1 MTVPAAVVDSPFGSF
16 PTHARSSPSNS
27 STVGRIWQEWTP
39 RLISRFSPSRQSM
52 PNHEIFDDNASI
64 LAARSPF
71 PPQMLTNDSVSELS
85 FQLYPHSVDSAS
97 LKSADSASIK
107 FPTPQPPL
115 PTDAELAERARAR
128 EVAAKSADGHLRQ
141 APSVADADSAL
152 KDIGTVLRPPRKKGP
167 GYIDPKLDP
176 FTRSRIEG
184 IRSFLALYA
193 SPQSPTYGKWK
204 AASIAAALTMG
215 RSTYCARV
223 LRRLAREYISDRSL
237 LPENL
242 YGYWN

>member
-1 MTVPAAVVDSPFGSF
+1 
-16 PTHARSSPSNS
+16 
-27 STVGRIWQEWTP
+27 
-39 RLISRFSPSRQSM
+39 
-52 PNHEIFDDNASI
+52 
-64 LAARSPF
+64 
-71 PPQMLTNDSVSELS
+71 
-85 FQLYPHSVDSAS
+85 
-97 LKSADSASIK
+97 
-107 FPTPQPPL
+107 
-115 PTDAELAERARAR
+115 
-128 EVAAKSADGHLRQ
+128 
-141 APSVADADSAL
+141 
-152 KDIGTVLRPPRKKGP
+152 

-237 LPENL
+237 LPENP
-242 YGYWN
+242 YGYWNNTLL

>member
-1 MTVPAAVVDSPFGSF
+1 
-16 PTHARSSPSNS
+16 
-27 STVGRIWQEWTP
+27 
-39 RLISRFSPSRQSM
+39 
-52 PNHEIFDDNASI
+52 
-64 LAARSPF
+64 
-71 PPQMLTNDSVSELS
+71 
-85 FQLYPHSVDSAS
+85 
-97 LKSADSASIK
+97 
-107 FPTPQPPL
+107 
-115 PTDAELAERARAR
+115 
-128 EVAAKSADGHLRQ
+128 Q